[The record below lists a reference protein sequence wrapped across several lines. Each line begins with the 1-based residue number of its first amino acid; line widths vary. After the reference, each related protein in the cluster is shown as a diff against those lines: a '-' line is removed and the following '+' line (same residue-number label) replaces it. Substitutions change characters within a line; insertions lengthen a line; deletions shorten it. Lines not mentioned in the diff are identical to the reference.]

1 MADRLNNIEL
11 LIMLS
16 EDVCSQG
23 DELTAEMVQRGR
35 AHAQRV
41 QELTGMLDKARAL
54 LDRERQRFS
63 HYLPPERPRETMPR
77 AVTKGPSAQSAG

>member
-41 QELTGMLDKARAL
+41 QELTTMLDKARAL

-63 HYLPPERPRETMPR
+63 HYLPPARETIPR
-77 AVTKGPSAQSAG
+77 AVTKGPPSQVAG